1 MAKGEK
7 IYTVRIKSLESYL
20 SETIF
25 LIFDHEI
32 KMINFRFGSQPDNQP
47 WPGKVSSWV
56 CATIPQAGTVTFDCV
71 PEVSLHTGCC
81 SVTDCGFVVSC
92 MEVTVLL

>member
-1 MAKGEK
+1 ME
-7 IYTVRIKSLESYL
+7 
-20 SETIF
+20 
-25 LIFDHEI
+25 
-32 KMINFRFGSQPDNQP
+32 NFRFGSQSNNQL

-81 SVTDCGFVVSC
+81 SVTNCGFVVFC
-92 MEVTVLL
+92 MDVTLFVVRKWVNYLVFLIVFRLIFTLRTFGIS